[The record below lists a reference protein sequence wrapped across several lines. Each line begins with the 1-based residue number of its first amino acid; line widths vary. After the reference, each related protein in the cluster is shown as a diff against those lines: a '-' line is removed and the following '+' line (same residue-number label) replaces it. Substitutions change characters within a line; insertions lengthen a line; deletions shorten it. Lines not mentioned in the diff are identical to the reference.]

1 MKKNKKLSDVEWEA
15 LYERSL
21 INAKYMKNKQETLT
35 IDWIPFK
42 LSSLDNKLWVAT
54 DLCPKGM

>member
-21 INAKYMKNKQETLT
+21 INAKYMKSMQDITNH
-35 IDWIPFK
+35 PFN
-42 LSSLDNKLWVAT
+42 D
-54 DLCPKGM
+54 